1 MRLFMATAHD
11 IRYQAKYGFYFLY
24 AFITVLYCALLH
36 FLPDQHKAIGAS
48 LILLTDPATL
58 GFFFVGG
65 IWLLEKDEGI
75 HRFYGISPLKPIEYI
90 LAKGLS
96 LAMISTLSAFF
107 IVRFSHPGS
116 ADYPLLL
123 SSIFVGS
130 CIFTL
135 LGLAMATYANS
146 VNSYMV
152 KGVPVGMILI
162 LPPLLVA
169 FQISH
174 PVLEIMPGTILW
186 RLIDGSIKG
195 QLEPGSIVFLF
206 GLMIWLGIAIWIA
219 LLRVPSALQG
229 EGGGKR

>member
-1 MRLFMATAHD
+1 MRLLMATAND

-24 AFITVLYCALLH
+24 AFITVVYSAILY
-36 FLPDQHKAIGAS
+36 FLPDQHKSIGAS

-75 HRFYGISPLKPIEYI
+75 HRFYGISPLKPIEYL
-90 LAKGLS
+90 LAKALS

-107 IVRFSHPGS
+107 IVRFSNPGS

-123 SSIFVGS
+123 VSIFAGS

-135 LGLAMATYANS
+135 LGLTMATYSNS

-152 KGVPVGMILI
+152 RGIPVGMVLI
-162 LPPLLVA
+162 LPPMLVA
-169 FQISH
+169 FHISR
-174 PVLEIMPGTILW
+174 PALEILPGMILW
-186 RLIDGSIKG
+186 QLIDLSIKG
-195 QLEPGSIVFLF
+195 QVEPGSIVLLF
-206 GLMIWLGIAIWIA
+206 GLMIWLGISTFIA
-219 LLRVPSALQG
+219 LLRVPSALQS
-229 EGGGKR
+229 EGGGKK